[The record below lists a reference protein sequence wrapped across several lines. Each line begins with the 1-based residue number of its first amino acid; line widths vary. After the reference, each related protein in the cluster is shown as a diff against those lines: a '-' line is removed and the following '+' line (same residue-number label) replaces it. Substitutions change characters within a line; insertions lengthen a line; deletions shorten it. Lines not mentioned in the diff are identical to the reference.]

1 MTTTIDNIMALA
13 EQYASAAWHHL
24 SFEESKKRH
33 EALRAAIEQALNTC
47 GSGAGCL
54 YKEARIE
61 ALEQA
66 LGQQEPVSPENIE
79 QYRLQMAAISTAA
92 IGYWKEGDSIH
103 PDYDTLALRDVA
115 KLYAKYDELYKQVH
129 APRPRRNVTYV
140 CPCCHFSLER
150 QE

>member
-1 MTTTIDNIMALA
+1 MSPIVENIMALA

-24 SFEESKKRH
+24 SLEESKKRH

-66 LGQQEPVSPENIE
+66 LGQGERLVRESMLKTLAAKGCGNCYPQDCQWPDCSPKAKA
-79 QYRLQMAAISTAA
+79 LLSTTPTAA
-92 IGYWKEGDSIH
+92 
-103 PDYDTLALRDVA
+103 L
-115 KLYAKYDELYKQVH
+115 
-129 APRPRRNVTYV
+129 
-140 CPCCHFSLER
+140 LER
-150 QE
+150 LK